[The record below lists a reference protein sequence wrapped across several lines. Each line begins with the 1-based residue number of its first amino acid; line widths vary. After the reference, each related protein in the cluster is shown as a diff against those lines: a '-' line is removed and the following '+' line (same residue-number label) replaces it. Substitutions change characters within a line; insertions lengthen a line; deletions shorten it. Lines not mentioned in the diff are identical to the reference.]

1 MRRVTVI
8 VARDRTELYDYFKA
22 AFDGVEGVQVILDRR
37 VRLGRVEE
45 GAVDPERRRE
55 LDVYDELA
63 LRGFIVR
70 PQG

>member
-1 MRRVTVI
+1 MRRVIVI
-8 VARDRTELYDYFKA
+8 VARDRPELFEYLRA
-22 AFDGVEGVQVILDRR
+22 GFDGVDGVQVILDRR

-45 GAVDPERRRE
+45 GAIDPERRRE

-63 LRGFIVR
+63 MRGFIVR